1 MGNSISITRNINF
14 EDMQFA
20 INNKG
25 SSEYMRSEYIQS
37 EYTYAKKSLIINTLD
52 AHLQS
57 CLISGTLNIESEVE
71 VLNAELKKNKDI
83 QIIIYGM
90 NSSDVSCAK
99 KYDQLIKLGFYNTY
113 IYGGGIF
120 EWLLLQDVYGAEL
133 FPTTTN
139 KVDILK
145 YKGRRQ
151 LNMRFLEN

>member
-1 MGNSISITRNINF
+1 MGNNLSMTRNINF

-20 INNKG
+20 INEHKG
-25 SSEYMRSEYIQS
+25 NDYMHAR
-37 EYTYAKKSLIINTLD
+37 KPLIINTLE
-52 AHLQS
+52 AHQQA

-90 NSSDVSCAK
+90 NSSDPSCHK
-99 KYDQLIKLGFYNTY
+99 KYEQLIKLGFYNTY
-113 IYGGGIF
+113 IYSGGIF
-120 EWLLLQDVYGAEL
+120 EWLLLQDVYGLEL
-133 FPTTTN
+133 FPTTAT

-151 LNMRFLEN
+151 LDMKYLRD